1 MRALVEITPDNV
13 ERYIGRLVEIEK
25 YSFSAPWTYADYLTE
40 VARPI
45 SHIVAVVDG
54 DELLGYGGF
63 WQVLDEA
70 EVNNVA
76 VAEEC
81 REQGIGRLLM
91 EGLLDLAALLGCV
104 RVNLEVR
111 AGNVAAIKLYDR
123 LGFEQVG
130 LRAGYYTDP
139 VEDAV
144 LMSCDISSRKLM
156 C

>member
-1 MRALVEITPDNV
+1 MQVLVEITPDNV
-13 ERYIGRLVEIEK
+13 GRYISQLVAIEQA
-25 YSFSAPWTYADYLTE
+25 SFSAPWTMDDYLTE

-54 DELLGYGGF
+54 DRLLGYAGF

-76 VAEEC
+76 VADDC
-81 REQGIGRLLM
+81 RGQGIGRTLM
-91 EGLLDLAALLGCV
+91 AGLLDLAGLFGCV

-111 AGNVAAIKLYDR
+111 AGNVAALALYEA
-123 LGFEQVG
+123 LGFERVG
-130 LRAGYYTDP
+130 LRKGYYTDP

-144 LMSCDISSRKLM
+144 LMSYSK
-156 C
+156 